1 MDNETANVSQ
11 PGKIAFLG
19 YVELDS
25 GASYRG
31 AILITDDWGTTST
44 FSADARH
51 FVEMNARIKLV
62 DKNTLARLLVQS
74 RVPVKK

>member
-1 MDNETANVSQ
+1 MENETANVSQ

-19 YVELDS
+19 YMEFDS

-31 AILITDDWGTTST
+31 AIL
-44 FSADARH
+44 
-51 FVEMNARIKLV
+51 IKLV

-74 RVPVKK
+74 RVSVKK